1 MAKGAAVDRSV
12 GRFKKSAGVRAVAR
26 SRETGRTVA
35 LYREGPLW
43 VVESEGVVER
53 FVTRVAALRR
63 GNEMLDAGA
72 ESRLE
77 KSA

>member
-1 MAKGAAVDRSV
+1 MAKSAPV
-12 GRFKKSAGVRAVAR
+12 GRSAGRLKKSAGGRAVAR
-26 SRETGRTVA
+26 SRETGRVVA

-43 VVESEGVVER
+43 VVESGGVIER